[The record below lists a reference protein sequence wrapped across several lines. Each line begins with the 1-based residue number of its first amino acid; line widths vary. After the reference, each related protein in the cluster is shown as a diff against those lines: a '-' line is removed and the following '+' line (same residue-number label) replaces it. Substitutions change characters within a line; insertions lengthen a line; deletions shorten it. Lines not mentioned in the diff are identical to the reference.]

1 MKQHYDITGMTC
13 SACAAHVEKA
23 ARSVPGVTEAQ
34 VNLLANKMTCE
45 QADEKLTAQVIAA
58 VQKAGY
64 GASVPGAAAKQ
75 QPGEDPAK
83 KEYKSMKTRLI
94 VSLCF
99 MIPMMYLS
107 MGDMMHLP
115 LPRFFNGMKYML
127 PNAFTQ
133 FLLALPVI
141 FINRKFFSNGFKRL
155 FMREPNMDSLI
166 AVGSGSALVDGI
178 FSLYKMIF
186 AMVDYSEQA
195 MHAAGME
202 LYFES
207 SVMILTLITLGKFL
221 EARAKGKTGDAIRKL
236 MELAP
241 DTATV
246 IRNGETVVVPLSEVR
261 LGDTVQVKPGERVPV
276 DGKLLEGITAVD
288 QAAITGESIPVDK
301 KPGDQLIAGSV
312 NQTGAILMEAQKVG
326 EDTTLMQIVHLVE
339 EASASKAPIS
349 KLADKISGVFVPVVM
364 SIALVT
370 FIVWMLAGKGLAFAL
385 SMGISVLVISCPCA
399 LGLATPVAIMVG
411 TGVGAKNGILIKSA
425 EALEAAHAI
434 DTVVLDKTGTITEG
448 KPRVTDYFPAAQVT
462 QQELMR
468 SALALEQSS
477 EHPLAR
483 AITAAG
489 KEMQVQ
495 SASGIA
501 SVPGKGLRGTAV
513 SGETLLG
520 GTVRFLKEEDVK
532 LSDAWVEQVA
542 AKCAGKTLLHF
553 AVGGRYLGAIAVADT
568 LKPTSPEAIAAL
580 RHMGVRVI
588 MMTGDSKDAAAE
600 IARQAGVDEVLAE
613 VLPQDKEKKV
623 AELMSQGRKV
633 AMVGDGINDA
643 PALTR
648 ADVGIAIGA
657 GTDIAIEAA
666 DFVLVKSDL
675 RDVPTAIRLSRNVLR
690 NIKENLFWAFFYNC
704 VGIPLAAGVF
714 YNWLGWQL
722 SPMFAAAAMSFSSV
736 FVVSNALRIRSFK
749 AEKMEAHSVTPAEL
763 RVIAD
768 ENKEEKTMEKK
779 MLVEGMSCNHCK
791 MSVEKAIKAVPG
803 VTDCVV
809 DLAAKTATITLNADV
824 ADDKLMEAVR
834 GADFKPVKM
843 L

>member
-45 QADEKLTAQVIAA
+45 QADDKLTAQVIAA

-64 GASVPGAAAKQ
+64 GASVPGVAAKQ

-115 LPRFFNGMKYML
+115 LPWFFNGMKYMM

-166 AVGSGSALVDGI
+166 AVGSGSALVYGI

-186 AMVDYSEQA
+186 ALADYNEQA

-246 IRNGETVVVPLSEVR
+246 IRDGETVVVPLSEVR

-370 FIVWMLAGKGLAFAL
+370 FIVWMLAGKGFAFAL

-483 AITAAG
+483 AITAAR
-489 KEMQVQ
+489 KDMQVQ

-501 SVPGKGLRGTAV
+501 SVPGKGLRGTAA

-520 GTVRFLKEEDVK
+520 GTVRFLKEEGVK
-532 LSDAWVEQVA
+532 LSDAWVEQVTE
-542 AKCAGKTLLHF
+542 KCAGKTLLHF

-568 LKPTSPEAIAAL
+568 LKTTSPEAIAAL

-613 VLPQDKEKKV
+613 VLPQDKEKMV

-749 AEKMEAHSVTPAEL
+749 AEKMETHSAAPAEL

>member
-115 LPRFFNGMKYML
+115 LPWFFNGMKYML

-166 AVGSGSALVDGI
+166 AVGSGSALVYGI

-246 IRNGETVVVPLSEVR
+246 IRDGETVVVPLSEVR

>member
-1 MKQHYDITGMTC
+1 
-13 SACAAHVEKA
+13 
-23 ARSVPGVTEAQ
+23 
-34 VNLLANKMTCE
+34 
-45 QADEKLTAQVIAA
+45 
-58 VQKAGY
+58 
-64 GASVPGAAAKQ
+64 
-75 QPGEDPAK
+75 
-83 KEYKSMKTRLI
+83 
-94 VSLCF
+94 
-99 MIPMMYLS
+99 
-107 MGDMMHLP
+107 
-115 LPRFFNGMKYML
+115 
-127 PNAFTQ
+127 
-133 FLLALPVI
+133 
-141 FINRKFFSNGFKRL
+141 
-155 FMREPNMDSLI
+155 
-166 AVGSGSALVDGI
+166 
-178 FSLYKMIF
+178 
-186 AMVDYSEQA
+186 
-195 MHAAGME
+195 
-202 LYFES
+202 
-207 SVMILTLITLGKFL
+207 MILTLITLGKFL

-246 IRNGETVVVPLSEVR
+246 IRDGETVVVPLSEVR

-370 FIVWMLAGKGLAFAL
+370 FIVWMLAGKGFAFAL

-553 AVGGRYLGAIAVADT
+553 AVDGRYLGAIAVADT

-749 AEKMEAHSVTPAEL
+749 AEKTEAHSAAPAEL

>member
-1 MKQHYDITGMTC
+1 
-13 SACAAHVEKA
+13 
-23 ARSVPGVTEAQ
+23 
-34 VNLLANKMTCE
+34 
-45 QADEKLTAQVIAA
+45 
-58 VQKAGY
+58 
-64 GASVPGAAAKQ
+64 
-75 QPGEDPAK
+75 
-83 KEYKSMKTRLI
+83 
-94 VSLCF
+94 
-99 MIPMMYLS
+99 MIR
-107 MGDMMHLP
+107 D
-115 LPRFFNGMKYML
+115 
-127 PNAFTQ
+127 
-133 FLLALPVI
+133 
-141 FINRKFFSNGFKRL
+141 
-155 FMREPNMDSLI
+155 
-166 AVGSGSALVDGI
+166 
-178 FSLYKMIF
+178 
-186 AMVDYSEQA
+186 
-195 MHAAGME
+195 
-202 LYFES
+202 
-207 SVMILTLITLGKFL
+207 
-221 EARAKGKTGDAIRKL
+221 
-236 MELAP
+236 
-241 DTATV
+241 
-246 IRNGETVVVPLSEVR
+246 GETVVVPLSEVR

-370 FIVWMLAGKGLAFAL
+370 FIVWMLAGKGFAFAL

-489 KEMQVQ
+489 KDMQVQ
-495 SASGIA
+495 GASGIA

-553 AVGGRYLGAIAVADT
+553 AVDGRYLGAIAVADT

-623 AELMSQGRKV
+623 AELMRQGRKV

-749 AEKMEAHSVTPAEL
+749 AEKTEAHSAAPAEL

-791 MSVEKAIKAVPG
+791 MSVEKVIKAVPG

>member
-45 QADEKLTAQVIAA
+45 QADDKLTAQVIAA

-64 GASVPGAAAKQ
+64 GASVRGAAAKQ

-83 KEYKSMKTRLI
+83 KEYKCMKTRLI

-115 LPRFFNGMKYML
+115 LPWFFNGMKYML

-166 AVGSGSALVDGI
+166 AVGSGSALVYGI

-186 AMVDYSEQA
+186 AMVDGNEAA

-246 IRNGETVVVPLSEVR
+246 IRDGETVVVPLSEVR
-261 LGDTVQVKPGERVPV
+261 MGDTVQVKPGERVPV

-370 FIVWMLAGKGLAFAL
+370 FIVWMLAGKGFAFAL

-462 QQELMR
+462 QQELMC

-489 KEMQVQ
+489 KDMQVQ

-501 SVPGKGLRGTAV
+501 SVPGKGLRGTAA

-520 GTVRFLKEEDVK
+520 GTVRFLKEEGVK

-542 AKCAGKTLLHF
+542 EKCAGKTLLHF

-568 LKPTSPEAIAAL
+568 LKTTSPEAIAAL

-613 VLPQDKEKKV
+613 VLPQDKEKMV

-749 AEKMEAHSVTPAEL
+749 AEKMETHSAAPAEL

-809 DLAAKTATITLNADV
+809 DLAAKTATITLNANV
-824 ADDKLMEAVR
+824 ADEKLMEAVR

>member
-115 LPRFFNGMKYML
+115 LPWFFNGMKYML

-166 AVGSGSALVDGI
+166 AVGSGSALVYGI

-186 AMVDYSEQA
+186 AMVDGNEAA

-246 IRNGETVVVPLSEVR
+246 IRDGETVVVPLSEVR
-261 LGDTVQVKPGERVPV
+261 LGDTVQVKPGECVPV

-288 QAAITGESIPVDK
+288 QAAITGESIPMDK

-349 KLADKISGVFVPVVM
+349 KLVDKISGVFVPVVM

-370 FIVWMLAGKGLAFAL
+370 FIVWMLAGKGFAFAL

-468 SALALEQSS
+468 SAMALEQSS

-489 KEMQVQ
+489 KDMQVQ

-553 AVGGRYLGAIAVADT
+553 AVDGRYLGAIAVADT

-749 AEKMEAHSVTPAEL
+749 AEKTEAHSAAPAEL

>member
-166 AVGSGSALVDGI
+166 AVGSGSALVYGI

-246 IRNGETVVVPLSEVR
+246 IRDGETVVVPLSEVR

-370 FIVWMLAGKGLAFAL
+370 FIVWMLAGKGFAFAL

-489 KEMQVQ
+489 KDMQVQ

-553 AVGGRYLGAIAVADT
+553 AVDGRYLGAIAVADT

-749 AEKMEAHSVTPAEL
+749 AEKTETHSAAPAEL